1 MLCSICN
8 RTDESAGEY
17 PLRLHK
23 RSGEQRDVDLK
34 LCDICAADLFGVGWI
49 TQRGV
54 PADD

>member
-8 RTDESAGEY
+8 TDESAGEY
-17 PLRLHK
+17 PLRFNK

-34 LCDICAADLFGVGWI
+34 LCETCAADLSGTGWI
-49 TQRGV
+49 TQRRV

>member
-34 LCDICAADLFGVGWI
+34 LCDVCAADLFGAGWI